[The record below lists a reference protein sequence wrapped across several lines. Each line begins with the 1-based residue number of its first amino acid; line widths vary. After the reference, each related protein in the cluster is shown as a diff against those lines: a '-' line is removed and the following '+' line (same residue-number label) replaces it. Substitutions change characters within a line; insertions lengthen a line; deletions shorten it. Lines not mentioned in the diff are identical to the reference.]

1 MLNFSCIWNF
11 GQNAARV
18 PMNLF
23 CSVTLLLIFF
33 SPSLAQSSS
42 DIVETHKWVMSM
54 GQDRSVREQV
64 LKLRTASG
72 NPCDTQNGP
81 GPFDPLPCVD
91 LQKKEWLAMMKRAE
105 YIQAP
110 VIVKRT
116 IPRIVESLNNFENH
130 WKSLSPPEREKRIRQ
145 RKELQQAIKQTQARI
160 ESLEKIANDP
170 GRSQETR
177 TAATT
182 LLATPGFQI
191 SYISK
196 CPVCYCCCPQ
206 DCSCSSVCEYRWPSD
221 LWRSQR

>member
-1 MLNFSCIWNF
+1 MSNSSFIRNLGRNS
-11 GQNAARV
+11 ARV

-23 CSVTLLLIFF
+23 LAAALLLIFF
-33 SPSLAQSSS
+33 SQSFAQSS
-42 DIVETHKWVMSM
+42 DVVETHKWVRSM
-54 GQDRSVREQV
+54 GQDRSVREEV

-72 NPCDTQNGP
+72 DPCDTQNGP

-91 LQKKEWLAMMKRAE
+91 LQKKEWLAMMRRAE

-116 IPRIVESLNNFENH
+116 IPQIVESLNNFENQ
-130 WKSLSPPEREKRIRQ
+130 WKSLSPAEREKRSRQ
-145 RKELQQAIKQTQARI
+145 RKELQQAIKETQARI

-170 GRSQETR
+170 ARSQETR
-177 TAATT
+177 TAART
-182 LLATPGFQI
+182 LLATRGFQI
-191 SYISK
+191 SFISK

-221 LWRSQR
+221 LWRNPR